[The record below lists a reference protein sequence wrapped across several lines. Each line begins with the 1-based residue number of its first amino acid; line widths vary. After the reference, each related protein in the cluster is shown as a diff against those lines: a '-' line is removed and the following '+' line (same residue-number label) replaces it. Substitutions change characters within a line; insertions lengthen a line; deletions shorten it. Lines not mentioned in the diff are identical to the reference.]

1 MKQRFECICFHFVRT
16 DSIMALRSRG
26 MGTIRGL
33 FPVGARD
40 TPDNLTSCC
49 FHAIIVNINENM
61 GPSVCLVC
69 AYLSFT
75 QKVRV
80 RFPYGLLLML
90 YFIFLAH

>member
-61 GPSVCLVC
+61 VHRCAWSAHICL
-69 AYLSFT
+69 SH
-75 QKVRV
+75 R
-80 RFPYGLLLML
+80 R
-90 YFIFLAH
+90 